1 MNVTAKTQQ
10 NLKKLATVLDGAKS
24 LLIVLQNNPDPDAIA
39 AAMALR
45 KLAHKLAGMS
55 ASIAHA
61 GEVGRAENRA
71 LVHYLRLNL
80 RSLPDLDVRQFD
92 RIAMV
97 DTQPG
102 TGNNALPEGA
112 TPHIV
117 IDHHP
122 CRQETRRA
130 SFYDVRRAYGAT
142 ATIMT
147 EYLEAA
153 KIRPDAK
160 LATALLY
167 GIRSDT
173 QDLGSDSSRVDVEAI
188 ERLFPLANKRILSNI
203 QRGQVT
209 RGYWQMLADAIRN
222 AQVFPGVIVTSLGR
236 VENADMIAEVADLLL
251 RDEETQ
257 WTLAYGLSDSTL
269 LLSLRTS
276 YEGAHAHRVIRRIV
290 AGRGTGGGRDYR
302 AGGQIPLKR
311 TSPSRLRQLEDS
323 IRRRLLLALELQE
336 TQGKPLVPT
345 NMDAA
350 NTSRTK
356 ARRSRKAS
364 KRQDKALR

>member
-1 MNVTAKTQQ
+1 MNVTAKTQR
-10 NLKKLATVLDGAKS
+10 NLTKLAAVLDGAKS

-45 KLAHKLAGMS
+45 RLAHHLAGLS

-80 RSLPDLDVRQFD
+80 RPLPDLDVRQFD

-112 TPHIV
+112 NPHIV

-122 CRQETRRA
+122 CRRETRRA

-142 ATIMT
+142 ATILT
-147 EYLEAA
+147 EYLAGA
-153 KIRPDAK
+153 RIQPDAK

-173 QDLGSDSSRVDVEAI
+173 QDLGSDSARVDIEAI
-188 ERLFPLANKRILSNI
+188 ELLFPLANKRILSNI
-203 QRGQVT
+203 QRGQVA
-209 RGYWQMLADAIRN
+209 RGYWRMLADAIRN
-222 AQVFPGVIVTSLGR
+222 AEVFPGVVVTSLGR

-251 RDEETQ
+251 RDEQTQ
-257 WTLAYGLSDSTL
+257 WTLAYGLSDDTL
-269 LLSLRTS
+269 LLSMRTS
-276 YEGAHAHRVIRRIV
+276 REGSHAHRVMRRIV

-302 AGGQIPLKR
+302 AGGQIPLK
-311 TSPSRLRQLEDS
+311 SASASRLRQLEES
-323 IRRRLLLALELQE
+323 IRRRLLRALDLKE
-336 TQGKPLVPT
+336 TRGKPLVPT
-345 NMDAA
+345 NEESAG
-350 NTSRTK
+350 TSQTK
-356 ARRSRKAS
+356 PRRSRKAS